1 MERINYSQIIQD
13 ILSNHSINDT
23 ANGTEIQL
31 LFDMQRH
38 HYQVLY
44 PIHLENLSFRHRKN
58 YRFQLRR
65 GINIGWKQ
73 QIRTYGVIIH
83 VDIKDDKIWIQ
94 RDGTEIGIANEL
106 IAAGVPK
113 EDIVLEF
120 YAPYKRQF
128 TGFAVG

>member
-1 MERINYSQIIQD
+1 MEGINYSQIIQD
-13 ILSNHSINDT
+13 ILSNHSRNDT

-31 LFDMQRH
+31 LFDTQR
-38 HYQVLY
+38 QVL
-44 PIHLENLSFRHRKN
+44 
-58 YRFQLRR
+58 
-65 GINIGWKQ
+65 NIGWKQ

-94 RDGTEIGIANEL
+94 RDGTEIGVANEL

-113 EDIVLEF
+113 EDIVLGF
-120 YAPYKRQF
+120 HAPYKRQF